1 MSEELSPRL
10 ELVRSRLIEAARMRR
25 LVHYKE
31 VAEILGIQSERLDH
45 SAELAG
51 ALDEISTFEYEHDR
65 PLLSVIVVHQEDKHP
80 GGGFFKM
87 AKRNGVQKPGQDD
100 EAFFITEL
108 KRAWDYW
115 QKHGPRTGG
124 GRP

>member
-1 MSEELSPRL
+1 MTTEERL
-10 ELVRSRLIEAARMRR
+10 AKVRESLIAAATRR
-25 LVHYKE
+25 SLVHYRQ
-31 VAEILGIQSERLDH
+31 VAEMLGIESDRLDH
-45 SAELAG
+45 SHELAA

-65 PLLSVIVVHQEDKHP
+65 PLLSVIVVHQGDKHP

-100 EAFFITEL
+100 ETFFITEL
-108 KRAWDYW
+108 KRAWDHW

-124 GRP
+124 GRQ